1 MIRTDRQT
9 MGRIDMMTQRDRY
22 FHFRFPIVGGNCL
35 RNRICF
41 QLF

>member
-1 MIRTDRQT
+1 MTRTDRQAVVH
-9 MGRIDMMTQRDRY
+9 GAMMQRDRY
-22 FHFRFPIVGGNCL
+22 FHFRFPTVGGNCL